1 MKILAALLM
10 VLGVLLLVIL
20 PSIII
25 MILINWKN
33 DPD

>member
-25 MILINWKN
+25 MILISWKN